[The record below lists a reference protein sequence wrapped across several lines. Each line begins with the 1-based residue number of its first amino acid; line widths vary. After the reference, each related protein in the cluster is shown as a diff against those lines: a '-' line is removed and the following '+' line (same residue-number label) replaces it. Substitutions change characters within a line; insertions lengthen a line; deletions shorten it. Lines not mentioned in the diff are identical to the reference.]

1 MSIHDE
7 YEKAMGAAD
16 SIRDVRQRLRYLEV
30 ITSAYMACVHGEAVA
45 KVMERVHEIERIRR
59 LPHITVA
66 M

>member
-7 YEKAMGAAD
+7 YEKAMDAAE
-16 SIRDVRQRLRYLEV
+16 SIKDVQRRIRYLEV
-30 ITSAYMACVHGEAVA
+30 ATGVYIACVHSEELA
-45 KVMERVHEIERIRR
+45 KVMERIHEIERIRR